1 MFFVLK
7 NIVSGNLLEVEN
19 KSVRKYISI
28 LRRILRDNIFCE
40 LIDIKI
46 AIEKNKNKLD
56 CIFMNF

>member
-46 AIEKNKNKLD
+46 AIEKNKNKLN